1 MSIRRPCRNDVNI
14 VTLQHAYRTIAKAPD
29 FRVEASH
36 ALDSLCSAP
45 YMQLPNY
52 QPGDCHVREWFKTE
66 MGRENEKTA
75 ILAALIDHLSSVLQ
89 DSSSFAGLKK
99 QEYPY
104 PREGHLQSL
113 LQTWEDVKID
123 IADTLDSED
132 TERIK
137 AR

>member
-1 MSIRRPCRNDVNI
+1 
-14 VTLQHAYRTIAKAPD
+14 
-29 FRVEASH
+29 
-36 ALDSLCSAP
+36 
-45 YMQLPNY
+45 MQLPNY

-132 TERIK
+132 TERIE
-137 AR
+137 ARLEHVGGIPAWRSGSRILDLRKVHPQQAEGHAQTLRG